1 MFAATQHRI
10 VSPMMLRECGREL
23 LGLAPDKVW
32 TSRGLADPA

>member
-1 MFAATQHRI
+1 
-10 VSPMMLRECGREL
+10 MLRECGREL